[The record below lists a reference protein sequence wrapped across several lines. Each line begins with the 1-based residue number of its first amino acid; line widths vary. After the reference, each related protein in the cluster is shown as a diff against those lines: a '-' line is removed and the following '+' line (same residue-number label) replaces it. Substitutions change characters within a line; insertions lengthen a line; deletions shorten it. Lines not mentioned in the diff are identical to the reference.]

1 MLPGIF
7 LPLVPHAEKG
17 KHMLEVYLIRHGRTA
32 MNKSG
37 QLQGRGTNL
46 PLDEMGMA
54 QARAARR
61 WVAEQGIEFDRVISS
76 PLVRA
81 VQTAAIVA
89 GVEEQAVETNELL
102 LEMDYGPWEG
112 YEMRRHDPAVDAF
125 FADFSHAP
133 APAGMEPLAHV
144 TKRARQFLTGLGPDD
159 GRVLV
164 STHAILLKGALE
176 ALDPRA
182 QGSWWARYVGNC
194 WVYRS
199 TWMDGALRPA
209 EHVYGTR

>member
-1 MLPGIF
+1 
-7 LPLVPHAEKG
+7 
-17 KHMLEVYLIRHGRTA
+17 MLEVYLVRHGCTA
-32 MNKSG
+32 MNKKG

-46 PLDEMGMA
+46 PLDKTGHA
-54 QARAARR
+54 QAEAARK
-61 WVAEQGIEFDRVISS
+61 WAAEQGITFDHVVSS
-76 PLVRA
+76 PLTRA

-89 GVEEQAVETNELL
+89 GVEEQAVETNDLL

-112 YEMRRHDPAVDAF
+112 YEMSRHDPAVDAF
-125 FADFSHAP
+125 FADFAHAP
-133 APAGMEPLAHV
+133 TPSGMEPLVHV
-144 TKRARQFLTGLGPDD
+144 TERARRFLSELGPDD

-176 ALDPRA
+176 ALDPMA

-199 TWMDGALRPA
+199 VWKNGALQPA
-209 EHVYGTR
+209 EHVYGKR